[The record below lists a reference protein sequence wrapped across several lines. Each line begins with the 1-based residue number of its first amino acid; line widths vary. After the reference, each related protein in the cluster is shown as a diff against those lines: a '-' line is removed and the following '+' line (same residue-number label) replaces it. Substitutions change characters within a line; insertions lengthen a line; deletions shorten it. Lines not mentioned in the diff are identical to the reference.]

1 MEEELET
8 AELKEKIDEHLEHA
22 EHAEHEAHGHGGG
35 GGKEPP
41 QWTRWLSL
49 STAMVAVFAAVASLL
64 SGGASNDAILAK
76 SNAMLSEA
84 QAADKWA
91 EYQAQRVK
99 SAIAT
104 NQADTIVDTKPDVA
118 GKLRDKAK
126 GYDDKSAETMKSATE
141 QENQVAE
148 ANHES
153 EHLMHTHHSF
163 AITVTLLQIAIAL
176 AAIGALT
183 KKRNMWFVSLGVS
196 AVGIVFFARGLML
209 MFG

>member
-22 EHAEHEAHGHGGG
+22 EHAEHEAHGHGGAA
-35 GGKEPP
+35 KEAPK
-41 QWTRWLSL
+41 WTRWLSL

-76 SNAMLSEA
+76 SNAMLGEA

-91 EYQAQRVK
+91 EYQAQRIK
-99 SAIAT
+99 SAIST
-104 NQADTIVDTKPDVA
+104 NQADTIADTKPDAA
-118 GKLRDKAK
+118 GKLREKAR
-126 GYDDKSAETMKSATE
+126 GYDDKSADTMKEAKESE
-141 QENQVAE
+141 QQVAE
-148 ANHES
+148 ANEES
-153 EHLMHTHHSF
+153 EHLMHTHHKF

-176 AAIGALT
+176 SAIAALT
-183 KKRNMWFVSLGVS
+183 KKRNMWFVGLGVS
-196 AVGIVFFARGLML
+196 AVGIVFFSLGVSL